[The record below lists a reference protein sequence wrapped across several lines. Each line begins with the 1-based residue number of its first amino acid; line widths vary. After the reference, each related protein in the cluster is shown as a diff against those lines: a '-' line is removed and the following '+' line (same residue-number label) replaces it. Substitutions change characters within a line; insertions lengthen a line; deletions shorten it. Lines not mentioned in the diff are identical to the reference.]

1 MWYPKQR
8 PFQSTAPRLVRLHSI
23 FCSGYIAKR
32 LDITSNS
39 HRIDRIAAEFQAGH
53 WAIRTNSKAERAMT
67 DLDFTGKNVLVVGGS
82 SGIGNGI
89 AQAFRARGA
98 SVTAWGTRASAADYS
113 PEDGSDLDGIAYHQ
127 VDVGDPDQIFA
138 APKPPGELDVLVLS
152 QGIVAYRRAEFER
165 SGWDKVMSVNL
176 NSLIHCSEKFKS
188 DLSSRQGS
196 IIIISS
202 ISGLQANI
210 GNPAY
215 EASKAGANS
224 LPKPLGQAYARDGIR
239 VNGIA
244 PGLVDTKLTKVT
256 TENPERLEG
265 ALQSIPV
272 RRMGQP
278 EEIAGGVL
286 FLASPL
292 ASYVCGQT
300 LCVDGGLS
308 L

>member
-1 MWYPKQR
+1 M
-8 PFQSTAPRLVRLHSI
+8 S
-23 FCSGYIAKR
+23 
-32 LDITSNS
+32 
-39 HRIDRIAAEFQAGH
+39 
-53 WAIRTNSKAERAMT
+53 
-67 DLDFTGKNVLVVGGS
+67 DLDFTGKRVLVVGGS

-89 AQAFRARGA
+89 AQSFRARGA
-98 SVTAWGTRASAADYS
+98 NVAVWGTRDTAAEYS
-113 PEDGSDLDGIAYHQ
+113 KTDGSDLTGVTYAR
-127 VDVGDPDQIFA
+127 VDVGDPEQIFT
-138 APKPPGELDVLVLS
+138 APTPFEGLDVLVLS
-152 QGIVAYRRAEFER
+152 QGIVAYRRAEFARE
-165 SGWDKVMSVNL
+165 GWDKVMSVNL
-176 NSLIHCSEKFKS
+176 DSLIHCSERFKPA
-188 DLSSRQGS
+188 LSESQGS

-202 ISGLQANI
+202 ISGLKANI

-215 EASKAGANS
+215 AASKAGAIS
-224 LPKPLGQAYARDGIR
+224 LTKTLGQAYARDGIR

-256 TENPERLEG
+256 TENPERLQG
-265 ALQSIPV
+265 ALNAIPV